1 MEEKIY
7 RRCVVKLAMSGTVVD
22 KYHFDRHYKSNDLQE
37 MYKYNFDEFDE
48 RPIPVVPSDWLLV
61 TLLRSSNDIYNYHL
75 HNALLENRPEEELT
89 DEDKKLAWEEFN
101 NMEETASMT
110 PFFLCRTVLYCVLHP
125 LENVA
130 VSTSVV
136 HAPPPLLL
144 NLSYPF
150 NRFGQYCG
158 TSN

>member
-1 MEEKIY
+1 
-7 RRCVVKLAMSGTVVD
+7 
-22 KYHFDRHYKSNDLQE
+22 

-110 PFFLCRTVLYCVLHP
+110 PFFLCRTVLYLCASPSRKRSSFHVRS
-125 LENVA
+125 A
-130 VSTSVV
+130 RSTPAPFKFVV
-136 HAPPPLLL
+136 PV
-144 NLSYPF
+144 
-150 NRFGQYCG
+150 
-158 TSN
+158 